1 MLKASEYRKRLRK
14 VITLPSGGEVE
25 IRKLSASDFLSAG
38 EIPLA
43 FQEAIRSGDKAA
55 VEAAMKADPG
65 LSKRINN
72 AVLING
78 VVSMKL
84 VDKPPRECSDDEIS
98 VHEIDPVDHK
108 FIVDSISELNNTNAE
123 AGTSLRRFPEESAS
137 PGDAGRDGGAVRETA
152 DGDT

>member
-14 VITLPSGGEVE
+14 VITLPSGGEME

-38 EIPLA
+38 EIPLT
-43 FQEAIRSGDKAA
+43 FLEAIRSGDKAA

-78 VVSMKL
+78 VVSIKL
-84 VDKPPRECSDDEIS
+84 VDKSPRECSDDEIS

-108 FIVDSISELNNTNAE
+108 FIVDAISGLNNMNAE
-123 AGTSLRRFPEESAS
+123 AGTSIRRFPEESAS
-137 PGDAGRDGGAVRETA
+137 PGDAGRDGEAVREA
-152 DGDT
+152 SDGNT